1 MVLQDKSDIKYY
13 FDARFD
19 EWKVYLYRIGKR
31 TDLSRLIFQKFTK
44 KNIFKNRFGKNES
57 CYYLFNYKTSFL
69 KVNRKRPASD
79 NENKFWFK

>member
-31 TDLSRLIFQKFTK
+31 TDLSHLIFQKFTK
-44 KNIFKNRFGKNES
+44 KIYLKIDLEKMNHVIIFLIIKLVF
-57 CYYLFNYKTSFL
+57 
-69 KVNRKRPASD
+69 
-79 NENKFWFK
+79 